1 MRKIKQWFVMII
13 ILIAVVFYP
22 QIEVS
27 ADGGE
32 VSLPHIHAGSS
43 TSGGGCYTVAKT
55 GTRYETVTKKCSPY
69 WAQVS
74 YDGHLGSCPRCGSAT
89 YGQYTYHDRHQ
100 CSIQWGSNS
109 YTQKRCSSCGYSEG
123 SGGGLSCGRDY
134 QVSEPKTYTYYE
146 TGCGQTTCGSIYIAD
161 STSEPAQSVTLSC
174 EAASAGSG
182 CSITGYSWSNGGTSS
197 SVSVNANGTYTCTV
211 TYQDNGSGGSGT
223 ATASISVSNIDN
235 QPPVIQSCTVASG
248 ELTNQSVEIV
258 VSATDSS
265 ALTYSMDGANWQSG
279 GTFTVDQNGT
289 YTVYVRDKAGNQSST
304 SITVTNIDKQG
315 PDVSIR
321 LENSNW
327 HSGNNKILVTASD
340 ANGLASEP
348 YSYDGG
354 VTWTSS
360 STYEIGGSGDYRVQV
375 KDAAGNV
382 TEKSLHAEKT
392 PLPTST
398 PTPLPTSTPTPLPTA
413 TPKPT
418 MTNTPSPTEKM
429 QIPTDLPPVTSTP
442 KPTEAVPTAT
452 PTKETGVTQSPIMT
466 EAIEEPI
473 IISPTI
479 EIPEEEPEEIFIEA
493 PTQEPAKTEQIPEAT
508 VYIEEPQTP
517 TAGIVTVIKYVTRP
531 SLATPVEGGLF
542 LVFGIYLFGTVRI
555 YAKSSSGRFVL
566 LGRVNKKRQRRHGKC
581 YVVRLGRRHI
591 KKAETGQFMI
601 QFSRRFVKRHES
613 EALIIKP
620 YHGEPIK
627 TSVSQEVTF
636 QLGE

>member
-55 GTRYETVTKKCSPY
+55 GTRYETVTKICTPTQGTTGVCAWTCPQCGY
-69 WAQVS
+69 T
-74 YDGHLGSCPRCGSAT
+74 GS
-89 YGQYTYHDRHQ
+89 YTYSYGWYHQ
-100 CSIQWGSNS
+100 CGKGITNQRS
-109 YTQKRCSSCGYSEG
+109 YYKCGSCGYVFDSRENNV
-123 SGGGLSCGRDY
+123 SCGASY
-134 QVSEPKTYTYYE
+134 QATISKTYTYYE
-146 TGCGQTTCGSIYIAD
+146 TGCGQTTCGSIHIAD

-398 PTPLPTSTPTPLPTA
+398 PTPLPTA

-442 KPTEAVPTAT
+442 KPTEAVATAT

-493 PTQEPAKTEQIPEAT
+493 PTQEPAKTEQIPEET